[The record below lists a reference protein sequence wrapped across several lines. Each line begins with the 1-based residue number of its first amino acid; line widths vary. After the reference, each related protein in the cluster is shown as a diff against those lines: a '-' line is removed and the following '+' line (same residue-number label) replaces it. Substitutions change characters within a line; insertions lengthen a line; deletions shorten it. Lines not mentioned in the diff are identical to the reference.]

1 MEITAMKPRRKR
13 LTALY
18 LDGEFAVNVDTE
30 TLELSGLRIGGQIGD
45 EELHDLL
52 QRSDRRR
59 AKEKAL
65 YLLEHRAHSK
75 KELTEKIARTAS
87 PEVAQEAAQKME
99 DLGLVDDEGY
109 AREYADSLL
118 NRKGFAVRRAQY
130 ELEQKGIDRDLAQEI
145 IEELAPDPIE
155 KITEILQRRYTDS
168 LGDEK
173 RIRRCTAALQRLGY
187 RWEEIRSALKQ
198 FTSEELE

>member
-30 TLELSGLRIGGQIGD
+30 TLELSGLHIGGQIGD

-59 AKEKAL
+59 ARERAL

-87 PEVAQEAAQKME
+87 PEAAQEAAQKME

-155 KITEILQRRYTDS
+155 KITEILQRRYTAS

-173 RIRRCTAALQRLGY
+173 GIRRCTAALQRLGY